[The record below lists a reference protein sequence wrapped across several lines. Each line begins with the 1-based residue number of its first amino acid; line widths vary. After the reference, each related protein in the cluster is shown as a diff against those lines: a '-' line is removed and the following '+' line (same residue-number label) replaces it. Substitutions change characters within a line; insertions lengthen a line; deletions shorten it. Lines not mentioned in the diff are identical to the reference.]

1 MNLIRTTIYFVCF
14 CNKGD
19 GQQRSLASRYCCSIA
34 SQTAPG
40 CQRDGTRRAGGARG
54 EDVGLSAESEA
65 QSIEISMR
73 FLSSPLF
80 ECRIFYYSNFKYEFV
95 ECFR

>member
-1 MNLIRTTIYFVCF
+1 M
-14 CNKGD
+14 
-19 GQQRSLASRYCCSIA
+19 
-34 SQTAPG
+34 
-40 CQRDGTRRAGGARG
+40 
-54 EDVGLSAESEA
+54 GLSAESEA
-65 QSIEISMR
+65 QSIEKISMR